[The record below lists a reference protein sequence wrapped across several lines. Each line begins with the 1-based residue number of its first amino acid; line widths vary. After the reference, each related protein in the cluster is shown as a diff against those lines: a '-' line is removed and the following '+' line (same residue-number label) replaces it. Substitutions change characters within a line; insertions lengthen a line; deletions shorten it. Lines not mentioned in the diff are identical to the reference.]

1 VANQIEFFFDY
12 VSPYSHVGN
21 AAVKESIARTGAELV
36 YKPFFLGGVMQATGN
51 RPPGTVEAKRNY
63 MGQDLPRCVAR
74 YGLVL
79 KMNPHFPM
87 NTRGLTRATIGLAD
101 SPEEQARF
109 IDTCFELCW
118 ALDNPIDPSDE
129 AQLAGPLSE
138 RGFDPERIFALAK
151 DEANVAALKD
161 ITEEAVSRGVFGSP
175 TFFVGDQMF
184 FGHDRLDYAEELVV
198 A

>member
-1 VANQIEFFFDY
+1 MPKQIEFFFDY

-21 AAVKESIARTGAELV
+21 AAVKLTAASTGAELI
-36 YKPFFLGGVMQATGN
+36 YRPFFLGGVMQATGN
-51 RPPGTVEAKRNY
+51 RPPGTVEAKRKY
-63 MGQDLPRCVAR
+63 MGQDLQRCVAR

-87 NTRGLTRATIGLAD
+87 NTRGLTRATLGLAD
-101 SPEEQARF
+101 RPDEMVHF

-118 ALDNPIDPSDE
+118 ALDDPIAPSDE
-129 AQLAGPLSE
+129 AQLSPALAA
-138 RGFDPERIFALAK
+138 RGFDPEKIFALTK
-151 DEANVAALKD
+151 DDANKAALKANTD
-161 ITEEAVSRGVFGSP
+161 EAVARGVFGSP

-184 FGHDRLDYAEELVV
+184 FGHDRLDYLTDLIA